1 MRFVAKLSN
10 KKEALIK
17 FLRSAYKDN
26 GEKCRIFSVHGRII
40 IMKLFIAVDPGFD
53 SMKVV
58 ANGKAFK
65 FPFNVIETDERKM
78 NDYRLRDDFMLLQK
92 CDGSTYRVGQYA
104 REQLYDNKEKIDS
117 FYTEQRFISDEFQV
131 GLDTAIALAI
141 EKNELYEDQANLEI
155 YLIVALPHACRN
167 TYSTTITG
175 AAAGPHSFQL
185 RCGRGETKQYT
196 FTIAESH
203 IHTVSQTI
211 AAILGETSDDNG
223 DINEEKFCYLSNGPT
238 LVLDGGYYTMGMVVV
253 SRGGTIDEDKT
264 ESDTRHAMANV
275 NEAVAAALRDKRPD
289 VNHYSVEYLLSKDG
303 GTIRYLENGKAVKV
317 NVGDIREEKMQEVC
331 ADLIEYLNQKYN
343 HLLDFKYVLVTGGTG
358 FNFYPQILKYY
369 EEANLLDR
377 NHLLLTSGELEG
389 RNNPIEFAI
398 AIGAYKGLKAIANS

>member
-1 MRFVAKLSN
+1 
-10 KKEALIK
+10 
-17 FLRSAYKDN
+17 
-26 GEKCRIFSVHGRII
+26 
-40 IMKLFIAVDPGFD
+40 MKLFIAVDPGFD

-141 EKNELYEDQANLEI
+141 EKNGLYEDQANLEI

-211 AAILGETSDDNG
+211 EI
-223 DINEEKFCYLSNGPT
+223 
-238 LVLDGGYYTMGMVVV
+238 
-253 SRGGTIDEDKT
+253 
-264 ESDTRHAMANV
+264 
-275 NEAVAAALRDKRPD
+275 
-289 VNHYSVEYLLSKDG
+289 
-303 GTIRYLENGKAVKV
+303 
-317 NVGDIREEKMQEVC
+317 
-331 ADLIEYLNQKYN
+331 
-343 HLLDFKYVLVTGGTG
+343 
-358 FNFYPQILKYY
+358 
-369 EEANLLDR
+369 
-377 NHLLLTSGELEG
+377 G
-389 RNNPIEFAI
+389 RAHV
-398 AIGAYKGLKAIANS
+398 